1 MEIWYDENG
10 ELNLTPTP
18 KLPRIRS
25 GPPRGVGCGSAGGP
39 EEAEAINLGPPDPS
53 RGATQGLASQGQASS
68 VVGLSRSDVAGKPYV
83 YNNNKPCTSM
93 IWKWQAS
100 IHFCH

>member
-25 GPPRGVGCGSAGGP
+25 GVRPCVGCGSAGGP
-39 EEAEAINLGPPDPS
+39 EEAEANIYRQTS
-53 RGATQGLASQGQASS
+53 IHVYGLAQAGL
-68 VVGLSRSDVAGKPYV
+68 VAQVGLTQAGLVAYAGLAFGGTLV
-83 YNNNKPCTSM
+83 
-93 IWKWQAS
+93 
-100 IHFCH
+100 